1 MKITFKRHPT
11 LKRLGDKWRKP
22 RGDQNKSKRRLK
34 GKPLMPS
41 IGYGTAAERRGFH
54 PSGMREVIVRNIG
67 ELSSVK
73 DAVARI
79 ASSVGK
85 KKRLEMAKI
94 AQEKK
99 ITLLNGGIKK

>member
-41 IGYGTAAERRGFH
+41 IGYGTDAGKRGLH
-54 PSGMREVIVRNIG
+54 PSGMREIIVRNIN
-67 ELSSVK
+67 ELSLVK
-73 DAVARI
+73 DAAARI
-79 ASSVGK
+79 SGSVGK
-85 KKRLEMAKI
+85 KKRIEMLKI

-99 ITLLNGGIKK
+99 ITILNGGAKK